1 MGDQDTGDDLT
12 LFQAV
17 TLNQDHLITIDISDN
32 LIA

>member
-1 MGDQDTGDDLT
+1 MGDQDTGND
-12 LFQAV
+12 FQAV